1 MRGKGLGP
9 LLVGVR
15 TQLVVC
21 CRPGLKYYSSSFF
34 LSGRTF
40 GILMKDICL
49 DCESINPNWL
59 YSLMTRSIVLLG
71 TRGQPD
77 GLAGVAPY
85 LVPLGMAKAADLQS
99 KGWCHFQ
106 MVPFRGCDYS
116 RPGLV
121 FLCCSLALV
130 TVSLFYPSSL
140 PAVSPTVFSLQCIL
154 FILSLLTSLQY
165 FPHDTFFSH
174 REPGVLGVPG
184 WLCPPSVGLHPGWA
198 G

>member
-1 MRGKGLGP
+1 
-9 LLVGVR
+9 
-15 TQLVVC
+15 
-21 CRPGLKYYSSSFF
+21 
-34 LSGRTF
+34 
-40 GILMKDICL
+40 MKDICL

-165 FPHDTFFSH
+165 FPHDTLCFSH

-184 WLCPPSVGLHPGWA
+184 WLFPPSVGLYPGWA